1 MATAVRQA
9 GGLSVERLSKAFG
22 TQRALQDVDLQVL
35 SGEVHAVVGHNGS
48 GKSTLVKTLAGF
60 HQPSDGAVAAM
71 DGLAFEV
78 GSAAAADK
86 AGLRFVHQDL
96 GLLDDL
102 DAVDNVYL
110 GGRFPL
116 NGARGIGWARARC
129 EARAQ
134 LGELGFD
141 LDVRVPV
148 RRLSPAQRTAVAVA
162 RALRPGGQPGRV
174 MVLDEPTAALPAREV
189 QTLFTVVRQLQRQ
202 GLGVLYISHH
212 LEEVFALADRVTV
225 LRDGVR
231 VCTISTR
238 ALQEAELVELM
249 VGKQP
254 ASDVRTTRQRR
265 GTTPSLVVRHLGATH
280 LRDLA
285 LAVHPGEVVGVTGVD
300 GSGREELASA
310 VFGGVRRTGIVEVD
324 GQPIPDLRPDIAVR
338 RRVGLVPADRSSE
351 GALRRLSVTD
361 NLTVSSLR
369 TKMAGLAVDHRAT
382 RTETASWISR
392 LGIRTSSPEAPI
404 EALSGGNQQK
414 VMLARWLR
422 TEPRV
427 LLLDE
432 PTQGVD
438 VEAVAALWR
447 LVAEAAAAGAA
458 VLACSCDTNELA
470 AHCDRVLVLRH
481 GRVVADVPAGDLDP
495 SRLDALAI
503 SD

>member
-1 MATAVRQA
+1 M
-9 GGLSVERLSKAFG
+9 
-22 TQRALQDVDLQVL
+22 
-35 SGEVHAVVGHNGS
+35 
-48 GKSTLVKTLAGF
+48 
-60 HQPSDGAVAAM
+60 
-71 DGLAFEV
+71 
-78 GSAAAADK
+78 
-86 AGLRFVHQDL
+86 
-96 GLLDDL
+96 
-102 DAVDNVYL
+102 
-110 GGRFPL
+110 
-116 NGARGIGWARARC
+116 
-129 EARAQ
+129 
-134 LGELGFD
+134 
-141 LDVRVPV
+141 
-148 RRLSPAQRTAVAVA
+148 
-162 RALRPGGQPGRV
+162 
-174 MVLDEPTAALPAREV
+174 
-189 QTLFTVVRQLQRQ
+189 VRQLQRQ